1 MKNKNQKKV
10 TYAPDFDFDDAA
22 VYDLDQKLFNGE
34 ITFEE
39 YKEKVHALIEED
51 VWFNFLFLTR
61 FYFSLFLFFIYLSI
75 ISYFYLFLPI
85 FSFLSFKS
93 F

>member
-39 YKEKVHALIEED
+39 YTEKSYALMKDKGLI
-51 VWFNFLFLTR
+51 
-61 FYFSLFLFFIYLSI
+61 
-75 ISYFYLFLPI
+75 
-85 FSFLSFKS
+85 
-93 F
+93 

>member
-10 TYAPDFDFDDAA
+10 TYAPDFNFDDGA

-51 VWFNFLFLTR
+51 VWFNFLFLT
-61 FYFSLFLFFIYLSI
+61 FLI
-75 ISYFYLFLPI
+75 ISLCFYKTNLF
-85 FSFLSFKS
+85 KE
-93 F
+93 

>member
-10 TYAPDFDFDDAA
+10 TYAPDFNFDDGA

-51 VWFNFLFLTR
+51 VWFNFLFLTP
-61 FYFSLFLFFIYLSI
+61 FYFSLFLCS
-75 ISYFYLFLPI
+75 FYKNI
-85 FSFLSFKS
+85 TK
-93 F
+93 

>member
-10 TYAPDFDFDDAA
+10 TYAPDFNFDDGA
-22 VYDLDQKLFNGE
+22 VYDLDQKLFNWE

-51 VWFNFLFLTR
+51 V
-61 FYFSLFLFFIYLSI
+61 
-75 ISYFYLFLPI
+75 
-85 FSFLSFKS
+85 
-93 F
+93 

>member
-10 TYAPDFDFDDAA
+10 TYAPDFNFDDGA

-51 VWFNFLFLTR
+51 VWFHFL
-61 FYFSLFLFFIYLSI
+61 FIYL
-75 ISYFYLFLPI
+75 LFPI
-85 FSFLSFKS
+85 FTYFFFFK

>member
-61 FYFSLFLFFIYLSI
+61 FYFSLFLCLI
-75 ISYFYLFLPI
+75 
-85 FSFLSFKS
+85 
-93 F
+93 

>member
-10 TYAPDFDFDDAA
+10 TYAPDFDFDDGA

-51 VWFNFLFLTR
+51 V
-61 FYFSLFLFFIYLSI
+61 
-75 ISYFYLFLPI
+75 
-85 FSFLSFKS
+85 
-93 F
+93 

>member
-1 MKNKNQKKV
+1 MKNKNHKKV

-51 VWFNFLFLTR
+51 LWFNFLLLPH
-61 FYFSLFLFFIYLSI
+61 FYFLLFLF
-75 ISYFYLFLPI
+75 
-85 FSFLSFKS
+85 
-93 F
+93 

>member
-10 TYAPDFDFDDAA
+10 IYAPDFNFDDGA

-51 VWFNFLFLTR
+51 V
-61 FYFSLFLFFIYLSI
+61 
-75 ISYFYLFLPI
+75 
-85 FSFLSFKS
+85 
-93 F
+93 